1 MHMPPTSAEEIQNAG
16 TNPFRVG
23 EFALPVKSLPRMVSK
38 SLSKP
43 ETLGS
48 KPFSTVMGIHETLN
62 PSRVTYDLAK

>member
-1 MHMPPTSAEEIQNAG
+1 MHIAPTSAEEIQNAG
-16 TNPFRVG
+16 INPFRVG

-62 PSRVTYDLAK
+62 PNRVSYDLTE